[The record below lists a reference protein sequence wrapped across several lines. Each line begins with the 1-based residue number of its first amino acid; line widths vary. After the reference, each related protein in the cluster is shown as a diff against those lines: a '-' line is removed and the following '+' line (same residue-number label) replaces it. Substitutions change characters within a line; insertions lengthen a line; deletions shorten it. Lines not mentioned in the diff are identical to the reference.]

1 MSPWCSAGP
10 AGRTRW
16 RSSAGSSRRRPC
28 QTQGDDGGGY
38 ADDLACTG
46 CCILLSESDLVPEGT
61 DPNPGWSPPARTE
74 PVLFAEAALDAIA
87 ALLDGRRW
95 LPADDLEAI
104 ADTLRKT
111 GRRNG
116 EQR

>member
-1 MSPWCSAGP
+1 MPRLRIWVTAAMWMAWLSWRFPRRDS
-10 AGRTRW
+10 RW
-16 RSSAGSSRRRPC
+16 
-28 QTQGDDGGGY
+28 
-38 ADDLACTG
+38 
-46 CCILLSESDLVPEGT
+46 ILRLPEDLVPEGT

-111 GRRNG
+111 GRRIG
-116 EQR
+116 EPR